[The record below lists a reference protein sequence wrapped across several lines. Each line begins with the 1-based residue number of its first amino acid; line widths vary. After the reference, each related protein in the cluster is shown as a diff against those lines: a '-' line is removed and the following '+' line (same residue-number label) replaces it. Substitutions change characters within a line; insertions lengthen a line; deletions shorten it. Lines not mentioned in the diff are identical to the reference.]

1 MFIHLFI
8 CVCLYDLA
16 MPICIN
22 LDPLNWTHPDLIHIE
37 GDGCRH
43 GAGASAPAASQEAA
57 VSSRSPSPRFAEG
70 PPRPAGVAQEDCPAR
85 KGTPGSGEAAG
96 PS

>member
-1 MFIHLFI
+1 
-8 CVCLYDLA
+8 

-43 GAGASAPAASQEAA
+43 GAGASVPAASQEAA

-70 PPRPAGVAQEDCPAR
+70 PPTPAR
-85 KGTPGSGEAAG
+85 RIAQHVRALLGRVRQLDQADQA
-96 PS
+96 